1 MPLKVPDKGIA
12 HCCPVHLSADVLAVS
27 CFATSSRQPFSRKD
41 SVCTSIPHQ
50 EVEIQIRS
58 DLTFTA
64 DIILDRERHKSEKE
78 RKEKKR
84 KQETSQTKTTDQHPN
99 RNPQSAA
106 VQSPPG
112 TSDTDIPSHHS
123 PPRSYTAPGSS
134 TLDNST
140 SPPPRYSNS
149 YNYIL

>member
-12 HCCPVHLSADVLAVS
+12 HFCPVHLSAAVLAVS
-27 CFATSSRQPFSRKD
+27 CFGTSSRQPFGRKD

-58 DLTFTA
+58 DFTFTA
-64 DIILDRERHKSEKE
+64 DIILDRERHKSKMK
-78 RKEKKR
+78 RKEKEKGIP
-84 KQETSQTKTTDQHPN
+84 QPKTTGQRPN

-106 VQSPPG
+106 VQSPLG
-112 TSDTDIPSHHS
+112 SSDTDTPSHHS

-134 TLDNST
+134 NLDNST
-140 SPPPRYSNS
+140 SPPPSYSNS
-149 YNYIL
+149 YNYTL